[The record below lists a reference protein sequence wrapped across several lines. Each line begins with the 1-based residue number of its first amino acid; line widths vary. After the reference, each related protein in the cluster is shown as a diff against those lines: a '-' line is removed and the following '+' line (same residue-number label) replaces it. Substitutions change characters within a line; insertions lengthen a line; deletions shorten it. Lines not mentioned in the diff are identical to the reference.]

1 LRLNRQL
8 LILVL
13 AALLPLVVLTA
24 VLGSAALNQ
33 SQREM
38 QRDASG
44 RVSVLSSEMEREL
57 EAQVEVLQAV
67 ANSPVL
73 DGPLDLT
80 RFGLYGQRLLDQQHL
95 WISVCLLSPTGER
108 LARVGVAPPGGTNHV
123 LDQAGFDQ
131 ALKSGGPVIG
141 RFVRPPGNVR
151 PPAFAIFAPV
161 IRDGRIRYVV
171 SAVIAP
177 TGVNA
182 LLVRHPLPKGWISGV
197 LDRRG
202 VIIAR
207 NERSQEFLGR
217 LGSPPALA
225 ATRRGG
231 DGVYSGT
238 SVDGHRYVTAYRT
251 LPGSGWSV
259 HIAIPRETYAAP
271 MRREAVLVGG
281 GGALGLLLISLFLGL
296 LSRELDLRQRQ
307 AAAIEEGR
315 RLEALGRMT
324 GGVAHDFNNILMV
337 VQGSAELLRRRLAG
351 DARAETLSDAILAGA
366 KRGQTLTRQLLAF
379 GRKSSHRP
387 VSFRIQDRAD
397 QLLALV
403 QRAAPAQ
410 IAAEVEI
417 PASTWP
423 VHADPAALEVAL
435 LNLAV
440 NARDAISGAGSIII
454 GASNISLQKG
464 RDEGT
469 DLVGDF
475 VAVWVAD
482 DGAGIPEE
490 HAAHIFEPFYTTK
503 PAGQGTGLGLSQ
515 VYGFAKQSGGAV
527 RVNSKVGEGTTVIV
541 YLPRGEETS
550 AEPEPSQERPLRRD
564 DGRVLLVEDNPDVA
578 LVTGAMLEAIGYGV
592 VHAQDAATALRRLQS
607 GEVFDILF
615 SDIVMAEGMSGLELA
630 DRVREIRQELP
641 VLLATGYSEALASGA
656 QHGFRVLAKPFGEA
670 ELAAALFQ
678 ARRDMRAV
686 QTPERETA

>member
-1 LRLNRQL
+1 LKLNRQL

-24 VLGSAALNQ
+24 VLGAAALSQ
-33 SQREM
+33 SQKEM
-38 QRDASG
+38 QRGASM
-44 RVSVLSSEMEREL
+44 RVSNLASEVAREL
-57 EAQVEVLQAV
+57 DAQVEVLRAV
-67 ANSPVL
+67 SNSPTL

-80 RFGLYGQRLLDQQHL
+80 RFTGYGRRLLDEQHL
-95 WISVCLLSPTGER
+95 WIAVTLLDPRGER
-108 LARVGVAPPGGTNHV
+108 LTVAGVAPPGPSHHV
-123 LDQAGFDQ
+123 LDEAGFEQ
-131 ALKSGGPVIG
+131 ARDSGAPAIG
-141 RFVRPPGNVR
+141 RFVGGTGKS

-161 IRDGRIRYVV
+161 IQDGRTRYVI

-177 TGVNA
+177 TRVNA
-182 LLVRHPLPKGWISGV
+182 LLARHHLPEGWMATV

-202 VIIAR
+202 MIIAR
-207 NERSQEFLGR
+207 TVRGEALLGR
-217 LGSPPALA
+217 PGSPA
-225 ATRRGG
+225 AQASVRRGG
-231 DGVYSGT
+231 DGFYSGT
-238 SVDGHRYVTAYRT
+238 NLDGLPYVTAYRT

-259 HIAIPRETYAAP
+259 QISIPRETYAAP
-271 MRREAVLVGG
+271 VRRAELLVGG
-281 GGALGLLLISLFLGL
+281 GGALSLLLVALFLAL
-296 LSRELDLRQRQ
+296 ISRELDLRQRQ
-307 AAAIEEGR
+307 AAALEEGR

-351 DARAETLSDAILAGA
+351 DGRAETLAEAILAGA
-366 KRGQTLTRQLLAF
+366 QRGQTLTRQLLAF

-410 IAAEVEI
+410 ITCEIEI
-417 PASTWP
+417 PEEAWP
-423 VHADPAALEVAL
+423 VHADASALEVAL

-440 NARDAISGAGSIII
+440 NARDAIAGPGVIMI
-454 GASNISLQKG
+454 GVSNVSFQRG

-469 DLVGDF
+469 GLEGDF
-475 VAVWVAD
+475 VAVWVSD

-527 RVNSKVGEGTTVIV
+527 RVKSKVAEGTTVIL
-541 YLPRGEETS
+541 YLPRGEAAA
-550 AEPEPSQERPLRRD
+550 AEPEPVQERPLRRD
-564 DGRVLLVEDNPDVA
+564 DGKVLLVEDNPDVA
-578 LVTGAMLEAIGYGV
+578 LVTAAMLEAIGYDV
-592 VHAQDAATALRRLQS
+592 VHAQDAASALERLRC
-607 GEVFDILF
+607 GETFDVLF
-615 SDIVMAEGMSGLELA
+615 SDIVMAEGLSGLELA
-630 DRVREIRQELP
+630 DRVRETCPGLP

-670 ELAAALFQ
+670 ELGSALRKVRREGVAAA
-678 ARRDMRAV
+678 A
-686 QTPERETA
+686 PESKVAS